1 MPPEE
6 PGNLTVID
14 LRFEGD
20 GKTLQATFERVDAPL
35 KDWLAVSWASRTPPA
50 GYAPLGGGTVCYREV
65 PGLEP
70 SAGAG
75 EVDRIGNRGLSY
87 GWRQKTGAQ
96 GLMLV
101 LVLPAGYT
109 LEASSAPAE
118 AAKTVAGD
126 TRIAVYWML
135 TSSDGRVSLQWTL
148 VRCTGDLPSEAAR
161 LNELFYSGGRR
172 ASPGYVFIEP
182 EEPGPRPSEK
192 RPIRVFC
199 SYSHDD
205 EGYLE
210 HLLKYL
216 GGMKDEGFEFWHDR
230 MIAPGEDW
238 DERIRVQ
245 LRQSDIAL
253 ILVSQSFLNSPYIRN
268 VEIRHSIERREREG
282 LRLLPVLLSPC
293 DWKSQPW
300 LARLQMIPR
309 DERTL
314 ETHYRENGER
324 NALFLTILQA
334 LRALGART

>member
-14 LRFEGD
+14 LRLGDD
-20 GKTLQATFERVDAPL
+20 GKTPQATFDRVDAPL
-35 KDWLAVSWASRTPPA
+35 RDWLAVSWASRTPPA
-50 GYAPLGGGTVCYREV
+50 GYAPLGDGVVCYKEV
-65 PGLEP
+65 AGL
-70 SAGAG
+70 AMTMGTGA
-75 EVDRIGNRGLSY
+75 VDRIGDREHSY

-109 LEASSAPAE
+109 LEGSSVPAE
-118 AAKTVAGD
+118 AAKTVDGGS
-126 TRIAVYWML
+126 RIAVYWML
-135 TSSDGRVSLQWTL
+135 TSEDGRVSLQWSL
-148 VRCTGDLPSEAAR
+148 ARCSRDLSSEAAR

-182 EEPGPRPSEK
+182 EEPARRPSAT
-192 RPIRVFC
+192 RGIRVFC

-205 EGYLE
+205 EGYLQ

-216 GGMKDEGFEFWHDR
+216 GGMKDEGFDFWHDR

-238 DERIRVQ
+238 DEGIKAQ
-245 LRQSDIAL
+245 LRQADIAL
-253 ILVSQSFLNSPYIRN
+253 LLISQSFLNSEYVRN

-300 LARLQMIPR
+300 LARLQLIPR
-309 DERTL
+309 DDKTL
-314 ETHYRENGER
+314 ETHYKEKGER

-334 LRALGART
+334 LRALAART